1 MIFVISAKSHHLI
14 GQAFLAVEPGQP
26 FRLNVLEQLL
36 RMCADSEAELCPL
49 LRAGVRLGV
58 DFDIKPSEHWPLR
71 SDEHDLADLVICD
84 GAWRSAAD
92 NPTQVRELIASELQE
107 GWIEEYSSL
116 SEIQSQ
122 FTSVAVGKLGLV
134 VAEGRSPRLV
144 VDSSISGVTASS
156 KIPNRIQNPRIAD
169 VEACAPSC
177 LGSEPWLAVALDVR
191 KAHRLMKI
199 ARCDQALLAFSFEG
213 RFFTSKTLNF
223 GARASAFW
231 WARLAGTLFAIV
243 PQDCVG
249 FTFALGLR
257 G

>member
-1 MIFVISAKSHHLI
+1 MFWRK
-14 GQAFLAVEPGQP
+14 
-26 FRLNVLEQLL
+26 LL
-36 RMCADSEAELCPL
+36 RVCDDSEAELCSS
-49 LRAGVRLGV
+49 LREGVRLGV
-58 DFDIKPSEHWPLR
+58 DFDIPPSEHWPLR
-71 SDEHDLADLVICD
+71 SDEPELADLVICE

-116 SEIQSQ
+116 AEIQSK

-144 VDSSISGVTASS
+144 VDSSISGVTAAS

-177 LGSEPWLAVALDVR
+177 LGAEPWLAVALDVR

-213 RFFTSKTLNF
+213 RSSLPRHSTLERRLRPF
-223 GARASAFW
+223 G
-231 WARLAGTLFAIV
+231 G
-243 PQDCVG
+243 PG
-249 FTFALGLR
+249 
-257 G
+257 